1 MEAKA
6 AGISPGDGHL
16 LDEVDIIQEELD
28 AQEEIEGHVRL
39 LLPGVVLPSLGSH
52 FGQFGIGV
60 HEEKLIV
67 CKFVFFCGLRVR
79 WTKRERKKIINQKKT
94 VLTQKRCLKCDT

>member
-6 AGISPGDGHL
+6 AGIPLGDGHL

-52 FGQFGIGV
+52 FGQFGIGID
-60 HEEKLIV
+60 EEKLIV
-67 CKFVFFCGLRVR
+67 CKFFFLRIAG
-79 WTKRERKKIINQKKT
+79 EMDKKGEEENHKSEKK
-94 VLTQKRCLKCDT
+94 LH

>member
-6 AGISPGDGHL
+6 AGIPLGDGHL

-60 HEEKLIV
+60 NEEKLVV
-67 CKFVFFCGLRVR
+67 CK
-79 WTKRERKKIINQKKT
+79 ERRKEEEENHKSEKKT
-94 VLTQKRCLKCDT
+94 LH